1 MIIFFKK
8 YSWIIAIICFFYVC
22 VYLLIIAPEK
32 KNNDYYLST
41 YKFNFRGRI
50 IAKKEIDHNTGY
62 ICLDLISSDIERF
75 NPSDSLD
82 DYLCIIDNKRAI
94 VKSTGIN
101 TLNMG
106 EIYEERA
113 DSCFFYSKDNMLIE
127 KGKKIF
133 IDWIQPPE
141 SFNMCK

>member
-1 MIIFFKK
+1 M
-8 YSWIIAIICFFYVC
+8 
-22 VYLLIIAPEK
+22 
-32 KNNDYYLST
+32 
-41 YKFNFRGRI
+41 
-50 IAKKEIDHNTGY
+50 
-62 ICLDLISSDIERF
+62 
-75 NPSDSLD
+75 
-82 DYLCIIDNKRAI
+82 
-94 VKSTGIN
+94 N
-101 TLNMG
+101 TLNIG